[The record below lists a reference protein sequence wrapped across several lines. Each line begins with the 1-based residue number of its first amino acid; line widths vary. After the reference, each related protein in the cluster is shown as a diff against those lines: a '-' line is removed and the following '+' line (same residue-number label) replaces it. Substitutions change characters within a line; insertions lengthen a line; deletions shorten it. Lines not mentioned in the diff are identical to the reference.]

1 MAYVDYNYYTNTYR
15 GDTISQTDFPRY
27 EERAEELIDAVTRYR
42 VAEMGLT
49 AFPARVQALI
59 QKAVCAQINYYV
71 EYGLAVALTGQ
82 DGGGF
87 TVGKV
92 TVLQHYGGSGGTGAA
107 TMLCPQ
113 ALTLLEQTGLLD
125 PAVPVFDGWWP

>member
-1 MAYVDYNYYTNTYR
+1 MAYVDYDYYTNNYL
-15 GDTISQTDFPRY
+15 GDDVSQTDFPRY
-27 EERAEELIDAVTRYR
+27 EKRAEELIDSITRYR

-49 AFPARVQALI
+49 AFPARIQGLI

-71 EYGLAVALTGQ
+71 EYGLVVALAGQ
-82 DGGGF
+82 DSGGF

-92 TVLQHYGGSGGTGAA
+92 TVHGGGSGSASGAY
-107 TMLCPQ
+107 TMACPE
-113 ALTLLEQTGLLD
+113 AMAFLEQTGLLD

>member
-1 MAYVDYNYYTNTYR
+1 MAYVDYNYYTNTYK

-49 AFPARVQALI
+49 AFPARVQTLI

-82 DGGGF
+82 DNGGF

-92 TVLQHYGGSGGTGAA
+92 TVQGSGSDKAAGAYSMA
-107 TMLCPQ
+107 SPE
-113 ALTLLEQTGLLD
+113 ALMLLEQTGLLN
-125 PAVPVFDGWWP
+125 PSVPTFNGWWP

>member
-1 MAYVDYNYYTNTYR
+1 MAYVDYNYYTNTYL
-15 GDTISQTDFPRY
+15 GDAISQTDFPRY
-27 EERAEELIDAVTRYR
+27 DARAEELIDAVTRYR

-71 EYGLAVALTGQ
+71 EYGLTAALAGQ
-82 DGGGF
+82 DNGGF

-92 TVLQHYGGSGGTGAA
+92 TVQGGNGGKAAGAYSMA
-107 TMLCPQ
+107 CPE
-113 ALTLLEQTGLLD
+113 ALMFLEQTGLLD
-125 PAVPVFDGWWP
+125 PAVPTFDGWWP